1 MARKAY
7 IYQVRSR
14 NANEKG
20 NVWNVEEELLQ
31 RAEDAIDRM
40 DRLHKRYPAR
50 DYVIVRRECSPVWQ
64 TWRKIPGKAGRPI
77 PGDDVSAVIVHKRK
91 NAGCVTV

>member
-7 IYQVRSR
+7 VYQVRSR

-31 RAEDAIDRM
+31 RAEDAIDLM

-50 DYVIVRRECSPVWQ
+50 DYVIVRRECSPWE
-64 TWRKIPGKAGRPI
+64 TWRKVSGKAGRKIPGDNEP
-77 PGDDVSAVIVHKRK
+77 AVIVHKRK
-91 NAGCVTV
+91 NHGAVAV